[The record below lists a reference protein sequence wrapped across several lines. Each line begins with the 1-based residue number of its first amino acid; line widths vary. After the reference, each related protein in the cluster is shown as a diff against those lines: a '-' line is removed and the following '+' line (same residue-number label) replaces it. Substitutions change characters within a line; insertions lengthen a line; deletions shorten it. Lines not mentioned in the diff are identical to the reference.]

1 MATAR
6 TAAATA
12 ATIFVAVM
20 VLVFACRRSVF
31 AATGGFVTGTGTAG
45 GFTRNALRRTLAGT
59 ATLTTTESVTRQE
72 GKAHGQKEW

>member
-20 VLVFACRRSVF
+20 VLVSCLFFACRRAVF
-31 AATGGFVTGTGTAG
+31 AATGGFVIGTGAAG

-59 ATLTTTESVTRQE
+59 AILTTTESVTR
-72 GKAHGQKEW
+72 